1 MTVIKIKSNLSK
13 YRDIVVY
20 RPGLYFNKATR
31 YWCDYK
37 NLCKSHS
44 IPKNCDKAFIYFLTK
59 TQKL

>member
-1 MTVIKIKSNLSK
+1 MYKRIKSNLSK

-20 RPGLYFNKATR
+20 RPGLYFKATR
-31 YWCDYK
+31 YWCEYH
-37 NLCKSHS
+37 NLLICHS